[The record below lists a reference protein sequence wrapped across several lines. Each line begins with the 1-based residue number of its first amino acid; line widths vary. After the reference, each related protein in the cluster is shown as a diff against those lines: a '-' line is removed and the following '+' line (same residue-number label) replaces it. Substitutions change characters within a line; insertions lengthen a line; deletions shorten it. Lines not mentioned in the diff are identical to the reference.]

1 MGWLNNA
8 VVIRFR
14 RVMSRFAPLI
24 PVAFVLLWH
33 TGFLG
38 ARGTMPHGPA
48 LTTLSIRFFIVML
61 MLSGLAWIS
70 GARWPQ
76 GWAQRGHLFVAGTLL
91 HGVYL
96 GGVFWAVEHGMGA
109 ATSALIVGLQPM
121 LTALLAMWLLAERT
135 TLVLWLGLVFG
146 LAGTLLVVA
155 FDAGQIG
162 STGAVIAI
170 LIALVGISAGSVY
183 QKKFVRPFDWR
194 AGAVW
199 QFAGSLLIT
208 VPITVFIE
216 REGPT
221 LTGQYL
227 FWLFWLIIVLSIG
240 AVALLNTLI
249 QSQSAINVASFFYLI
264 PSLVA
269 VTSWLVFGDS
279 MRWTTWIGI
288 GLTSFGVWLAT
299 RPRTGS
305 GSGSGSSGA
314 ATKG

>member
-1 MGWLNNA
+1 MP
-8 VVIRFR
+8 
-14 RVMSRFAPLI
+14 RFAPLI

-48 LTTLSIRFFIVML
+48 LTTLSIRFFLVML
-61 MLSGLAWIS
+61 MLAALAWL
-70 GARWPQ
+70 GRATWPTD
-76 GWAQRGHLFVAGTLL
+76 WRQRGHLVVAGALI

-121 LTALLAMWLLAERT
+121 LTALLAIWLLAERT
-135 TLVLWLGLVFG
+135 TPVLWLGLIFG
-146 LAGTLLVVA
+146 LAGTMLVVA

-162 STGAVIAI
+162 TTGAVFAI
-170 LIALVGISAGSVY
+170 MIALVGISVGSVY

-199 QFAGSLLIT
+199 QFAGSLLVT
-208 VPITVFIE
+208 VPITVLFE
-216 REGPT
+216 REMPT

-227 FWLFWLIIVLSIG
+227 FWLGWLIVVLSIG

-269 VTSWLVFGDS
+269 VTSWLVFGDT

-299 RPRTGS
+299 RPRGTNK
-305 GSGSGSSGA
+305 A
-314 ATKG
+314 ASEG

>member
-1 MGWLNNA
+1 MH
-8 VVIRFR
+8 RFT
-14 RVMSRFAPLI
+14 PLI

-48 LTTLSIRFFIVML
+48 LSTLSIRFSIVMVL
-61 MLSGLAWIS
+61 LAGLAWLTR
-70 GARWPQ
+70 ATWPQ
-76 GWAQRGHLFVAGTLL
+76 GWPQRAHLVVAGALI

-121 LTALLAMWLLAERT
+121 LTALLAMWLLTERT
-135 TLVLWLGLVFG
+135 TLVLWLGLALG
-146 LAGTLLVVA
+146 LGGTVLVVV

-162 STGAVIAI
+162 EPRALWAI
-170 LIALVGISAGSVY
+170 LIALVGISVGSVY
-183 QKKFVRPFDWR
+183 QKKFVAPFDWR

-208 VPITVFIE
+208 VPFTLLFE
-216 REGPT
+216 RELPT

-227 FWLFWLIIVLSIG
+227 FWLGWLIVVLSIG

-269 VTSWLVFGDS
+269 VTSWLVFGDT

-288 GLTSFGVWLAT
+288 SLTSFGVWLAT
-299 RPRTGS
+299 RPRV
-305 GSGSGSSGA
+305 
-314 ATKG
+314 

>member
-1 MGWLNNA
+1 
-8 VVIRFR
+8 
-14 RVMSRFAPLI
+14 MSRFAPLI

-61 MLSGLAWIS
+61 MLAGLAWIS

-76 GWAQRGHLFVAGTLL
+76 GWAQRGHLFVAGALL

-146 LAGTLLVVA
+146 LAGTVLVVA

-162 STGAVIAI
+162 SSGAVIAI

-227 FWLFWLIIVLSIG
+227 FWLSWLIIVLSIG

-305 GSGSGSSGA
+305 GSGSGSSGT

>member
-1 MGWLNNA
+1 MT
-8 VVIRFR
+8 RFT
-14 RVMSRFAPLI
+14 PLI

-61 MLSGLAWIS
+61 LVAGLARLS
-70 GARWPQ
+70 RAAWPATWQ
-76 GWAQRGHLFVAGTLL
+76 QRGHLMVAGALI

-109 ATSALIVGLQPM
+109 ATSALIVGLQPL
-121 LTALLAMWLLAERT
+121 LTALLAIWLLAERT
-135 TLVLWLGLVFG
+135 TVVLWLGLVFG
-146 LAGTLLVVA
+146 LAGTVLVVV
-155 FDAGQIG
+155 FDAGQVG
-162 STGAVIAI
+162 TTGAVYAI
-170 LIALVGISAGSVY
+170 LVALVGISVGSVY

-199 QFAGSLLIT
+199 QFAGSLLVT
-208 VPITVFIE
+208 VPITVFVE
-216 REGPT
+216 RELPAV
-221 LTGQYL
+221 TGQYL
-227 FWLFWLIIVLSIG
+227 FWLGWLIVVLSIG

-269 VTSWLVFGDS
+269 VTSWLVFGDT

-299 RPRTGS
+299 RPRP
-305 GSGSGSSGA
+305 A
-314 ATKG
+314 RAPANEA

>member
-1 MGWLNNA
+1 
-8 VVIRFR
+8 
-14 RVMSRFAPLI
+14 MSRFAPLI

-61 MLSGLAWIS
+61 MLAGLAWIS

-76 GWAQRGHLFVAGTLL
+76 GWAQRGHLFVAGALL

-146 LAGTLLVVA
+146 LTGTVLVVA

-162 STGAVIAI
+162 SSGAVIAI

-227 FWLFWLIIVLSIG
+227 FWLSWLIIVLSIG

>member
-1 MGWLNNA
+1 MH
-8 VVIRFR
+8 RF
-14 RVMSRFAPLI
+14 SPLI

-48 LTTLSIRFFIVML
+48 LTTLSIRFLIVMVL
-61 MLSGLAWIS
+61 LAGLAWLGRAS
-70 GARWPQ
+70 WPMTWQ
-76 GWAQRGHLFVAGTLL
+76 QRGHLVIAGALI

-109 ATSALIVGLQPM
+109 ATTALIVGLQPM
-121 LTALLAMWLLAERT
+121 LTALLAMRLLGERT
-135 TLVLWLGLVFG
+135 TIVLWLGLAFG
-146 LAGTLLVVA
+146 LAGTMLVVA
-155 FDAGQIG
+155 FDAGQVG
-162 STGAVIAI
+162 SIRAVFAV
-170 LIALVGISAGSVY
+170 LIALVGLSVGSVY
-183 QKKFVRPFDWR
+183 QKRFVAAFDWR

-208 VPITVFIE
+208 VPFTLLFE
-216 REGPT
+216 REMPVLNGE
-221 LTGQYL
+221 YL
-227 FWLFWLIIVLSIG
+227 FWLGWLIVVLSIG

-269 VTSWLVFGDS
+269 VTSWLVFGDT

-299 RPRTGS
+299 RPRGPKVQHAPKTQS
-305 GSGSGSSGA
+305 
-314 ATKG
+314 

>member
-1 MGWLNNA
+1 MT
-8 VVIRFR
+8 RFT
-14 RVMSRFAPLI
+14 PLI

-61 MLSGLAWIS
+61 LVAGLAWLS
-70 GARWPQ
+70 RAAWPATWQ
-76 GWAQRGHLFVAGTLL
+76 QRGHLMVAGALI

-109 ATSALIVGLQPM
+109 ATSALIVGLQPL
-121 LTALLAMWLLAERT
+121 LTALLAIWLLAERT
-135 TLVLWLGLVFG
+135 TVVLWLGLVFG
-146 LAGTLLVVA
+146 LAGTVLVVV
-155 FDAGQIG
+155 FDAGQVG
-162 STGAVIAI
+162 TTGAVYAI
-170 LIALVGISAGSVY
+170 LVALVGISVGSVY

-199 QFAGSLLIT
+199 QFAGSLLVT
-208 VPITVFIE
+208 VPITVFVE
-216 REGPT
+216 RELPAV
-221 LTGQYL
+221 TGQYL
-227 FWLFWLIIVLSIG
+227 FWLGWLIVVLSIG

-269 VTSWLVFGDS
+269 VTSWLVFGDT

-299 RPRTGS
+299 RPRP
-305 GSGSGSSGA
+305 A
-314 ATKG
+314 RAPANEA